1 MNTYIIDKLIAENE
15 EIKKEN
21 AALKLLLE
29 WAEET
34 GFGYDNIPEEYAE
47 FKDDLE
53 KNDIGYMEGFIYM
66 AKKRIEQGYKAW
78 FDKGGASNV

>member
-1 MNTYIIDKLIAENE
+1 MIDFYKCAQKLSELEEENE
-15 EIKKEN
+15 ELKKEN

-34 GFGYDNIPEEYAE
+34 GFGYDHIPEEYAE

-53 KNDIGYMEGFIYM
+53 RLDIGYMEGFIYM
-66 AKKRIEQGYKAW
+66 AKKRVEQGYK
-78 FDKGGASNV
+78 GRL